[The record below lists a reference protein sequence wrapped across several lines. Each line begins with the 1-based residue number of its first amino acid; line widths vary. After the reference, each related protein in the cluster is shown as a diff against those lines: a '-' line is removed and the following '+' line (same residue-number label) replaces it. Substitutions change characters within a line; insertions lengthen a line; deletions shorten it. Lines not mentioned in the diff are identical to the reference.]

1 MNTVESKLD
10 LQYDKIKQNEQRF
23 NEIYNQKN
31 ELVFIF
37 CGRTFF

>member
-10 LQYDKIKQNEQRF
+10 LQYDKIKQYEQRL

-31 ELVFIF
+31 ELIFICF
-37 CGRTFF
+37 NFLI